1 MEFLGHA
8 PPAPLARFVEHLWL
22 ARSGADEP
30 AVEGDQFPAGGVS
43 VLFNLGPPQALID
56 ADTRGIAWYD
66 GAWAAGERERP
77 LRLGAPWGSDLVGI
91 QFRPGAAG
99 AFLGVPLGALAGRIV
114 DLADLW
120 PDAAQLRERLA
131 LAPGSE
137 ARLALLERELQA
149 RLVRARNI
157 ARAATHERLDAL
169 VEHAVEALRRR
180 GAGASIGG
188 LADDL
193 GLSRRHLAR
202 VFADR
207 VGLGP
212 KALHRVLRFQRVI
225 RATAALARPA
235 WAEIAV
241 RCGYFDQAHLIR
253 DFRRYAGIAPT
264 EYLARRSVDPNF
276 ADAARP

>member
-8 PPAPLARFVEHLWL
+8 PPAPLSRFVEHLWV

-56 ADTRGIAWYD
+56 PATGGITWYD

-77 LRLGAPWGSDLVGI
+77 LRLAAPWGSDLVGV

-99 AFLGVPLGALAGRIV
+99 AFLGVPLGALAERIV

-120 PDAAQLRERLA
+120 PDAAELRERLA
-131 LAPGSE
+131 PAAGSA

-149 RLVRARNI
+149 RL
-157 ARAATHERLDAL
+157 ARAASKVRPAAHERLDGL

-180 GAGASIGG
+180 GPGASIGG

-207 VGLGP
+207 VGIGP
-212 KALHRVLRFQRVI
+212 KALQRVLRFQRVI
-225 RATAALARPA
+225 RATAALGRPA
-235 WAEIAV
+235 WAEIAL

-253 DFRRYAGIAPT
+253 DFRRYTGIRPS

-276 ADAARP
+276 ADSAGP